1 VIIHYGY
8 EDGSGKYYV
17 SINAEKCD
25 ACNACIE
32 KCPQKIIKIDTVMI
46 DIEDKQVAVV
56 HEDHRKKIQYTCG
69 PCHKQKEIHCVKA
82 CPKGAIA
89 ATWEKKHP

>member
-1 VIIHYGY
+1 MIIHYGY

-17 SINAEKCD
+17 SIDAEKCD

-32 KCPQKIIKIDTVMI
+32 QCPQSVLKIDTVMI

-56 HEDHRKKIQYTCG
+56 DEAQRKKIQYTCAS
-69 PCHKQKEIHCVKA
+69 CHQMKEIPCVRA
-82 CPKGAIA
+82 CEKGAIA
-89 ATWEKKHP
+89 ATWQKK